1 MSAEDNSEIIDQM
14 RRLETALYKRLDRIE
29 DKVEKQGEQ
38 LAVAREGISSLRA
51 VNGIIAVV
59 AGSVTGAVSSFIAR
73 TLGP

>member
-1 MSAEDNSEIIDQM
+1 MSADDHSEILAQM
-14 RRLETALYKRLDRIE
+14 NRIEAALYKRLDRIE

-51 VNGIIAVV
+51 VNSIVAVV

-73 TLGP
+73 RMGQ